1 MFAAVI
7 AANIWHWW
15 AGVLLFGVGVLATL
29 GLIAGYLKSVTSLRI
44 PPESARATRRS
55 KEL

>member
-1 MFAAVI
+1 MFAAMI

-29 GLIAGYLKSVTSLRI
+29 GLVVGYLKSVTSLRI
-44 PPESARATRRS
+44 PPESARAARRS

>member
-1 MFAAVI
+1 MFAAMI

-29 GLIAGYLKSVTSLRI
+29 ALVVGYLKTVTAPRI
-44 PPESARATRRS
+44 PPESERARRRA
-55 KEL
+55 KDL